1 VPRNVIRDQQNRE
14 QRIEQI
20 LDAAVYVIAS
30 KGIISS
36 SMQDIAKAAKISIG
50 NLYHYFLSKDEL
62 VGALLKRS
70 QDEYR
75 ANVLELQARE
85 GSALEK
91 LRLLSEGWLATKE
104 NWAFTIIRQS
114 ARTSELVS
122 PQIRRDVTDRFTANL
137 DPIAEV
143 MRQGQLSGEIIA
155 GDAMQLAFYYV
166 SLIQG
171 LTLQKAP
178 GYEVPVPIDCDAI
191 VTLFARNKNEEK
203 MD

>member
-1 VPRNVIRDQQNRE
+1 VPRNVTRDQQNRE

-30 KGIISS
+30 KGIVSA

-50 NLYHYFLSKDEL
+50 NLYHYFPSKDEL
-62 VGALLKRS
+62 VGVLLKRS

-75 ANVLELQARE
+75 TTVLELQARE
-85 GSALEK
+85 DSALEK
-91 LRLLSEGWLATKE
+91 LRLLTEGWLATKE

-137 DPIAEV
+137 EPITEV
-143 MRQGQLSGEIIA
+143 MLQGQLAGEIIE
-155 GDAMQLAFYYV
+155 GDAQQLAFYYV

-191 VTLFARNKNEEK
+191 VALFARNKSE
-203 MD
+203 